1 MTLRTKALLCWG
13 LLIPLTL
20 LNTTPTGGALLVIA
34 PLAVYTYYTTKDW
47 LHGRNFEA
55 HQEAEESYQEAA

>member
-1 MTLRTKALLCWG
+1 MALRTKALLCWG

-34 PLAVYTYYTTKDW
+34 PLAVYTYYTTKE
-47 LHGRNFEA
+47 LIHGK
-55 HQEAEESYQEAA
+55 